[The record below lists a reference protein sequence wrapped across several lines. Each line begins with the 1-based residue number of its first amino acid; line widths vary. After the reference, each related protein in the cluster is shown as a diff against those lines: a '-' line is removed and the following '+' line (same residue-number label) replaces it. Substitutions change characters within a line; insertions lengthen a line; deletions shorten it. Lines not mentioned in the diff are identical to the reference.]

1 MIMQMWILHV
11 SYLGR
16 LLLKFLILVLVL
28 MRALVALFLIN
39 KCIQIS

>member
-16 LLLKFLILVLVL
+16 LLLKFLILVL

>member
-1 MIMQMWILHV
+1 MVMQMWILHV

-16 LLLKFLILVLVL
+16 LLLKFLILVLML
-28 MRALVALFLIN
+28 ALVAQFLIN